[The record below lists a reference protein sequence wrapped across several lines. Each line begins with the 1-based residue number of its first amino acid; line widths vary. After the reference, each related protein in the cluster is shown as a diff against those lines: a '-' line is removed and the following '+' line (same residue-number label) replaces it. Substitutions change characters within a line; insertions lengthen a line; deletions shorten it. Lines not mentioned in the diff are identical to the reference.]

1 MCSTEVMMSS
11 HSLNPSVRENIAIVQ
26 MSSYQ
31 QHIKSEIPKL
41 RGKGL
46 SAQQAMSAA
55 AKSWREKK
63 EGGARQSR
71 RVVNK
76 DLAQLESLNV
86 PQSKPGRKKRNVSTD
101 ISLEQCTD
109 VESCKLQIRMLLAKQ
124 PPTWLQGSETT
135 VRKLVVLLQQEDEIA
150 KAIDAGKRKL
160 GGIDRQ
166 IMQLAKSLNI

>member
-1 MCSTEVMMSS
+1 M
-11 HSLNPSVRENIAIVQ
+11 
-26 MSSYQ
+26 SYQ

-63 EGGARQSR
+63 QDGGARQSR
-71 RVVNK
+71 RVVNQ

-86 PQSKPGRKKRNVSTD
+86 PKSAPGRKPRKQKAAIELDN
-101 ISLEQCTD
+101 CTD
-109 VESCKLQIRMLLAKQ
+109 VDSCKLQIRMLLAKQ
-124 PPTWLQGSETT
+124 PPKWLQGSEST
-135 VRKLVVLLQQEDEIA
+135 VRKLVALLQQEDEIA

>member
-1 MCSTEVMMSS
+1 
-11 HSLNPSVRENIAIVQ
+11 

-46 SAQQAMSAA
+46 TAQQAMSAA

-63 EGGARQSR
+63 QDGGARQSR

-86 PQSKPGRKKRNVSTD
+86 PKSKPGRKKRNVSTD
-101 ISLEQCTD
+101 IALEQCTD
-109 VESCKLQIRMLLAKQ
+109 VDSCKLQIRMLLAKQ
-124 PPTWLQGSETT
+124 PPEWLRGSEAT
-135 VRKLVVLLQQEDEIA
+135 VRKLVTLLSQEDDIA

-160 GGIDRQ
+160 GGIDQQ
-166 IMQLAKSLNI
+166 IMQLAKSLNLS